1 MRSILILNSK
11 GGCGKT
17 TLATN
22 LAGYFAS
29 KGRRVVLADFD
40 PQQSSLDWLA
50 ARPAD
55 RPPITGIAAW
65 RDGLRPPKETD
76 CLIVDSPAAI
86 RDAELADL
94 VKRADSILIPLLPS
108 PIDVR
113 AATHFLGELS
123 AARKAIDKGVRVAT
137 VANRVR
143 EHTVAAAGL
152 EDYLSGFS
160 LPNGKPFPFL
170 AALRATQNYV
180 LAAERGLSIFEFAP
194 VKTLPDREQWV
205 RILRWLSRS
214 GPPRRAAKPPAR

>member
-29 KGRRVVLADFD
+29 KGRRVALADCD

-55 RPPITGIAAW
+55 RPPIAGVAAW
-65 RDGLRPPKETD
+65 NSGLKPPRDTD
-76 CLIVDSPAAI
+76 WLIIDSPAAVHGQQL
-86 RDAELADL
+86 AEL
-94 VKRADSILIPLLPS
+94 VKHADSILMPLLPS
-108 PIDVR
+108 SIDVR
-113 AATHFLGELS
+113 AANHFLGELN
-123 AARKAIDKGVRVAT
+123 AVRKVINQGVRVAT
-137 VANRVR
+137 VANRMR

-152 EDYLSGFS
+152 EDYLSRFS

-180 LAAERGLSIFEFAP
+180 LAAERGLPIFEFAP
-194 VKTLPDREQWV
+194 ARTLPDRDQWV

-214 GPPRRAAKPPAR
+214 GTPRKVPQRAA